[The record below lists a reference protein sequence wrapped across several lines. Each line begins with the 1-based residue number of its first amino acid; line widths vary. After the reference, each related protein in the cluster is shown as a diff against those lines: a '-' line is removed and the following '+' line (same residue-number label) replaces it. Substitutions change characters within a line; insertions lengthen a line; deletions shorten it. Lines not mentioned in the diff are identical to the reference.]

1 MPDMQSELLRALE
14 EGKRKFLH
22 NTINDWDKHE
32 QTIRNPQ
39 PQTQTTQEKAME
51 LQPTT
56 NTPNEITTVST
67 YNTTSTTNETFT
79 KSGVCSRDTFDLIRL
94 NPHKFTTVSAA
105 KKLVN
110 LNYRKTSIFSLFTQ
124 MKRNGMLKE
133 DEHGRLYATAD
144 AYTPFAN
151 PYKVSPVNK
160 PNSLIGRTER
170 ITTKKRKTQTKSK
183 AAQAPAGLAALP
195 TTKEEPKTLL
205 PNSNPARLV
214 RMQTADEVLA
224 NMSVAEAHKLYV
236 ALSKMFG
243 SK

>member
-22 NTINDWDKHE
+22 NTIKDWDEHE

-39 PQTQTTQEKAME
+39 PQTTQEKAME

-56 NTPNEITTVST
+56 NEITTVST
-67 YNTTSTTNETFT
+67 YNTTSTPSQQFT

-105 KKLVN
+105 NKLVN

-144 AYTPFAN
+144 AYTPFPN
-151 PYKVSPVNK
+151 PYKKNPVNK

-170 ITTKKRKTQTKSK
+170 ITTKKRKTQTK
-183 AAQAPAGLAALP
+183 AQAPAGLAALP
-195 TTKEEPKTLL
+195 VMKDEVTGVTQTPERNIIPV
-205 PNSNPARLV
+205 RLT
-214 RMQTADEVLA
+214 RLQTADDVLA
-224 NMSVAEAHKLYV
+224 NMSVAEAHKLYLEL
-236 ALSKMFG
+236 AKIFG
-243 SK
+243 GK